1 MRKQMRSILVANV
14 GFSGLHRLSSPLM
27 PREALTGD
35 APVIEADAGV
45 GVAVATPPMINGD
58 KTVVG
63 VAVADE
69 TDRVGVAVTDGATVI
84 AAAPGMI
91 STCPTKIRFVLTML
105 LVVMRLVTAIL
116 HLSAMRFK

>member
-14 GFSGLHRLSSPLM
+14 GFSGLHRLSSPVM
-27 PREALTGD
+27 PRAALTGD
-35 APVIEADAGV
+35 APTMDDDAGV

-63 VAVADE
+63 VAVAD
-69 TDRVGVAVTDGATVI
+69 RFGVAVADGATVV
-84 AAAPGMI
+84 AAPGMI
-91 STCPTKIRFVLTML
+91 STCPTKIRLVLIMLFVAI
-105 LVVMRLVTAIL
+105 RLATATL